1 MLLFSPLILLSL
13 SEDDNDNSN
22 NNNNSVNN
30 QFYSNDRI

>member
-22 NNNNSVNN
+22 NKNNSINN